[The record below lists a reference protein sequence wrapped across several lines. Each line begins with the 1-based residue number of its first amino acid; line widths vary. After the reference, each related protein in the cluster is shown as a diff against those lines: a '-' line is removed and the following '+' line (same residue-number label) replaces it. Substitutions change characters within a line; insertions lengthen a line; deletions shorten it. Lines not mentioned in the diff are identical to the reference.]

1 MRAERVTRAYVP
13 YWRRSVV
20 RPSMTIIRS
29 LRASI
34 LVDSSDRIQERS
46 RFYDELP
53 KVEINEREQSFKGR

>member
-1 MRAERVTRAYVP
+1 
-13 YWRRSVV
+13 
-20 RPSMTIIRS
+20 MTIFRS